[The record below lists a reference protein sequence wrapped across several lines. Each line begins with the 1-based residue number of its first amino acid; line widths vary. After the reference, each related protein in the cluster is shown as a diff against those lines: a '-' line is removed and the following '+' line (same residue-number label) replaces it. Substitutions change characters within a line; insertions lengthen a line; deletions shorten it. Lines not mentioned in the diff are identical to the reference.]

1 MITKLTTML
10 LLIHIESQDI
20 DLVEKCEVEGDTIYV
35 NFGMDWWAEFPADQ
49 YECSTYEKVKALY
62 ETK

>member
-20 DLVEKCEVEGDTIYV
+20 DIVEKCEVKGDTIHV
-35 NFGMDWWAEFPADQ
+35 NFGYNWDAQFPTSE
-49 YECSTYEKVKALY
+49 YECSTYEKVRKLY
-62 ETK
+62 EQ